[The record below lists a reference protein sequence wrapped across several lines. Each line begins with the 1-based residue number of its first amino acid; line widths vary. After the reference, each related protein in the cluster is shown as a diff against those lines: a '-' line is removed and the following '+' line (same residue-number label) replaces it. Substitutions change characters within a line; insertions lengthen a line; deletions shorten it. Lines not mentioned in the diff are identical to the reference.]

1 MELILLQKVTNLGV
15 LGDKVNV
22 KPGYGRNYLVP
33 QGKAVPATAANVAE
47 FEAKRAEY
55 EAKAKAVHDD
65 AEARAAKLEGASV
78 TITANAATEG
88 KLFGSVGPR
97 DIADAFTAA
106 GLPLEKSEVI
116 MGEGALR
123 NVGEYEIVV
132 KLHADVQTTVK
143 VVVQAEA

>member
-1 MELILLQKVTNLGV
+1 MQLILLQKVVNLGG

-55 EAKAKAVHDD
+55 EAKATAVH
-65 AEARAAKLEGASV
+65 AEAEGRAAKLEGASV